1 LEKQD
6 AEGGM
11 LVREL
16 ASVGSGSGC
25 LKWHGVELAR
35 ELAPLGSGSE
45 GCLKWHEKKAV
56 EEEAWA

>member
-1 LEKQD
+1 LEKQN
-6 AEGGM
+6 AEEGGV
-11 LVREL
+11 LAREL
-16 ASVGSGSGC
+16 ASVGSGC

-35 ELAPLGSGSE
+35 ELAPLGSGSA